1 MPTKP
6 LMGLSGTSLSRF
18 RKTKPKTRNQ
28 KAAKTQAE
36 IRLTREKNLAKA
48 RKVLKKKRKEAK
60 K

>member
-6 LMGLSGTSLSRF
+6 LLGLSRASLSRF
-18 RKTKPKTRNQ
+18 RTTKPKTRAQ
-28 KAAKTQAE
+28 KKSKTDAE

-48 RKVLKKKRKEAK
+48 RRVLKKKRKDAK